1 MQVAPRK
8 TGGRLEPIRTPGST
22 SAEQIW
28 QNMQKDQQ
36 TAASGSKTPEFSSAT
51 CRQFHTDHM
60 IIYSSSLLLSPRPQQ
75 SVL

>member
-28 QNMQKDQQ
+28 QDTQKDQHS
-36 TAASGSKTPEFSSAT
+36 AASGRETPEFSSAT

-60 IIYSSSLLLSPRPQQ
+60 IIYSSSLLLALCPQL
-75 SVL
+75 SLL